1 MDCTPRDCAR
11 PEKLDSDAE
20 DWQAQEELGGWRG
33 RLAAAAAAS
42 AAAAADR
49 QAEGAHADADADVPV
64 PGGEQVA
71 AGHG

>member
-33 RLAAAAAAS
+33 RLAAAAAA
-42 AAAAADR
+42 DR